1 MGVHTRGEAPSSRPI
16 VPADMQG
23 SQKPRLRERYPI
35 VVGES
40 LDENFD
46 RESGEAQ
53 PAHTMMVE
61 VKSYL
66 SRVLAPVGGFRVS
79 P

>member
-1 MGVHTRGEAPSSRPI
+1 MRKIS
-16 VPADMQG
+16 DC
-23 SQKPRLRERYPI
+23 
-35 VVGES
+35 VGES

-53 PAHTMMVE
+53 SAHTMMVE